1 MPREVPKTRETTA
14 PPTLTAA
21 SYIIDDALKA
31 MEHKDDPQTKVPT
44 SVILTLAILAVG
56 LQAVGLPIG
65 GPEGSQ
71 EALTPPEPDL
81 IGHVPLAWQGIQKH

>member
-44 SVILTLAILAVG
+44 SVILTLAILAALAKELRLFRHIPMADQPTPAPG
-56 LQAVGLPIG
+56 KGLP
-65 GPEGSQ
+65 
-71 EALTPPEPDL
+71 PPLLSYARNWCTE
-81 IGHVPLAWQGIQKH
+81 